1 MTFWS
6 IRGCEVPTITP
17 SSWHPLSISPDAQI
31 FYLTEDWSSSLA
43 EPCTTHHP
51 ARMEIFQRQLATAA
65 FKIAGGL
72 ELSSALSGPI
82 KQNVISQT
90 FSSKI
95 LKAFL
100 DALYA
105 LLDGQLRLASD
116 ESPAATS
123 KSPSIVGWEDP
134 ATVELD
140 LKDGV
145 CHMNACCFG
154 KWKLT
159 S

>member
-1 MTFWS
+1 
-6 IRGCEVPTITP
+6 
-17 SSWHPLSISPDAQI
+17 
-31 FYLTEDWSSSLA
+31 
-43 EPCTTHHP
+43 
-51 ARMEIFQRQLATAA
+51 MEIFQRQLATAA

-72 ELSSALSGPI
+72 ELSSVLSGPI
-82 KQNVISQT
+82 KQNVISET

-105 LLDGQLRLASD
+105 LLDGQHRLASD

-134 ATVELD
+134 TTVELD